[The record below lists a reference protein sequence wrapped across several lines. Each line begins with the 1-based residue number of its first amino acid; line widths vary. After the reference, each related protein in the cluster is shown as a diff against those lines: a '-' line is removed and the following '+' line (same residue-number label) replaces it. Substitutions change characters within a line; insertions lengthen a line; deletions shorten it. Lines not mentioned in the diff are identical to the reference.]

1 MHTSFLFKKN
11 KNSSINLDS
20 DCVVEL
26 DSGRVSYCVV
36 KLESYCDRARKLLCG
51 QVRKCVVE
59 LDNGYVLKL
68 ADFVVVRR

>member
-1 MHTSFLFKKN
+1 M
-11 KNSSINLDS
+11 
-20 DCVVEL
+20 VEL

-59 LDNGYVLKL
+59 LDNGNVLKL
-68 ADFVVVRR
+68 EIYFVVVRR